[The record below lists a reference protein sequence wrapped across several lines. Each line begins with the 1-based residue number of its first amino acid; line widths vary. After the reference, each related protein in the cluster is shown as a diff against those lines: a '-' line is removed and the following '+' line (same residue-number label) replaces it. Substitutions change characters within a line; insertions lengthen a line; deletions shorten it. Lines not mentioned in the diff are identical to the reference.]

1 MIDVN
6 LSIRGTLVGHPS
18 NPLKRIK
25 LKHEHPIAFGVLQTS
40 KGKKKRE
47 VRILFDSGATGSCM
61 SEEHARKLRVK
72 NTSAAVC
79 TVTLKP
85 IKR

>member
-1 MIDVN
+1 MGITVA
-6 LSIRGTLVGHPS
+6 LVGPTS

-25 LKHEHPIAFGVLQTS
+25 LKHEHPIAFGVLRTS
-40 KGKKKRE
+40 KGKKTRD
-47 VRILFDSGATGSCM
+47 VRILFDSGATGSFM

-72 NTSAAVC
+72 NTSAQSGRQA
-79 TVTLKP
+79 TVTFKL